1 MASQAL
7 EEVVHATLVKSRK
20 KLIFASMKANVLYS
34 WMFVNDKIEFED
46 GGREITNPL
55 ITGRNPNVTSYEYY
69 DELPVQQTSE
79 FTTARYNF
87 SRVAGS
93 VIISDQ
99 EEDENQG
106 ETEIFKLLKGKM
118 DALEES
124 IKEKFS
130 SWLYGTGVGKDPNGL
145 ALLVPDDPT
154 TGIVGGIDRATETQW
169 RTMAINMNGAIDDT
183 NIEEILDDTM
193 IDMKAGKENKPDII
207 VAGRD
212 LYRFYRKAIRDKKTI
227 QNDGSYVGA
236 NKLLDLGFDAVSF
249 AGVNMVYDEDCP
261 SNKMYLLNT
270 NHLKLHVMRHVN
282 MKVKKLTS
290 PWTQDASGTRVTWQ
304 GQLCL
309 WKANRTQCVII
320 N

>member
-1 MASQAL
+1 MASTPIGTVLNA
-7 EEVVHATLVKSRK
+7 ALVKSRK
-20 KLIFASMKANVLYS
+20 KLIFASMKANVLYA
-34 WMFVNDKIEFED
+34 WMFANDKIEFED

-69 DELPVQQTSE
+69 DELPITQTSE

-93 VIISDQ
+93 VMISDQ

-106 ETEIFKLLKGKM
+106 ETEIFKILKGKM

-130 SWLYGTGVGKDPNGL
+130 SWLYGVGAGKDPNGL

-154 TGIVGGIDRATETQW
+154 TGVVGGIDRATESQW
-169 RTMAINMNGAIDDT
+169 RTMATDMNGTIT
-183 NIEEILDDTM
+183 SSNIEEVIDDIL

-207 VAGRD
+207 IAGRD
-212 LYRFYRKAIRDKKTI
+212 LYRAYRKAIRDKKSI
-227 QNDGSYVGA
+227 QYDGAYSGV
-236 NKLLDLGFDAVSF
+236 NKMLDLGFDAVSF
-249 AGVNMVYDEDCP
+249 AGINMVYDEDCP
-261 SNKMYLLNT
+261 SNKMYFLNT
-270 NHLKLHVMRHVN
+270 NSLKLHILRHAN
-282 MKVKKLTS
+282 MKIKELNA
-290 PWTQDASGTRVTWQ
+290 PWTQDVTGRRVIWE

-309 WKANRTQCVII
+309 WKANRTQAVVI